1 MNPFQKKIL
10 GLESE
15 IKEAAQKYYTDGTS
29 SLTDTE
35 FDQKVDEL
43 RDIAPNSDVL
53 TTGWG
58 YDVNLDTTPGAK
70 VKHKYGEAGSLDKC
84 HNWKEL
90 GAAFQW
96 KTLWASL
103 KLDGISVVLYYNKG
117 KLYQALTRG
126 DGTTGIDITDKII
139 KRCIAPEI
147 LDRKF
152 TGAVRGEIL
161 MPFQQFEE
169 YKKAHPEAKNPRNTT
184 AGLINAKEV
193 SSDLNYLY
201 IVVYSVV
208 GCESISSEYNVNSTK
223 SMLAWLDKY
232 FALVA
237 PYEKLPEMKSAD
249 FEATMERLRDNWYG
263 VYPADGIVLT
273 QSSIEFTSTKGMTYT
288 AKAFKFPAESKVTR
302 VLDVEW
308 AMSKTHYLIPRVH
321 VESVELS
328 GTNVEY
334 CTGFNAQYIRDN
346 QIGTGAEVELMKS
359 GEIIPAIVQVVKPGQ
374 LSMPTKCPDCGSV
387 LEWNGVHLQCPNP
400 ECANAQR
407 QDLSIWLESLAPVD
421 GLKDAIKFKFIEDIW
436 GKDVTVESMMACPP
450 AAPKFDMKSWAMA
463 GGQRANMALMF
474 TNLYGWGSIKYTLE
488 QAIRACNIPR
498 FGEVTA
504 AKLAQYPSLVQLFL
518 RDDYIT
524 KACGDADVCAKLYE
538 AIGVA
543 NTESLFRNVSKIRRL
558 LLIQNRIAWKA
569 SQAASADAR
578 RVAITGKLSV
588 SRAAFVAELKEHGF
602 VVKDDVSKSTFAL
615 ITDDPSSSSSKNKSA
630 TTYGVPKLTEAEF
643 REKYL
648 H

>member
-1 MNPFQKKIL
+1 MNPLQKKIM

-15 IKEAAQKYYTDGTS
+15 IKDAAQKYYTDGSS
-29 SLTDTE
+29 SLTDAE

-43 RDIAPNSDVL
+43 REVAPDSDVL
-53 TTGWG
+53 RVGWG
-58 YDVNLDTTPGAK
+58 YDVNEDSTPGAK

-126 DGTTGIDITDKII
+126 DGTTGIDITDKIT
-139 KRCIAPEI
+139 KRCIASEI
-147 LDRKF
+147 LDRRF

-161 MPFQQFEE
+161 MPLQQFEE

-193 SSDLNYLY
+193 SSDLNYLS

-237 PYEKLPEMKSAD
+237 PYEKLPEMKSTD
-249 FEATMERLRDNWYG
+249 FEAAMERLRDKWYG

-273 QSSIEFTSTKGMTYT
+273 QSSIETTSTKEMTYT

-346 QIGTGAEVELMKS
+346 QIGAGAEVEIAKQ
-359 GEIIPAIVQVVKPGQ
+359 GEIIPNIIQVVKPGK
-374 LSMPTKCPDCGSV
+374 LLMPTKCPDCGTV
-387 LEWNGVHLQCPNP
+387 LEWNGVHLQCLNP

-407 QDLSIWLESLAPVD
+407 QDLSIWLGMLAPVD
-421 GLKDAIKFKFIEDIW
+421 GLKDAIKFKFIDEIY
-436 GKDVTVESMMACPP
+436 GEDVTIETIMEDHPCIS
-450 AAPKFDMKSWAMA
+450 SWPRTGHKGLVA
-463 GGQRANMALMF
+463 QMF
-474 TNLYGWGSIKYTLE
+474 NKLYGADGQHISLE
-488 QAIRACNIPR
+488 AAIRACNIPR
-498 FGEVTA
+498 FGEITA
-504 AKLAQYPSLVQLFL
+504 AKLAQYPTLIQLFL
-518 RDDYIT
+518 RDDYIE

-543 NTESLFRNVSKIRRL
+543 NTESLYKNVGKLRRL

-569 SQAASADAR
+569 AQAVSNDAR
-578 RVAITGKLSV
+578 KVAITGKLSV
-588 SRAAFVAELKEHGF
+588 PRAAFVAELKEHGF
-602 VVKDDVSKSTFAL
+602 IVKDDVSKSSFAL
-615 ITDDPSSSSSKNKSA
+615 ITDDPRSSSSKNKAA
-630 TTYGVPKLTEAEF
+630 TMYGVPKLTEEEF
-643 REKYL
+643 RNKYM

>member
-15 IKEAAQKYYTDGTS
+15 IQDAAQKYYTDGS
-29 SLTDTE
+29 SPLTDAE

-43 RDIAPNSDVL
+43 RELNPDSNLL

-58 YDVNLDTTPGAK
+58 YDVNLDTTPGEK
-70 VKHKYGEAGSLDKC
+70 VRHKYGEAGSLDKC

-103 KLDGISVVLYYNKG
+103 KLDGISVVLYYRKG

-126 DGTTGIDITDKII
+126 DGTVGIDITNKVLDY
-139 KRCIAPEI
+139 CVAPEI
-147 LDRKF
+147 TDTHF
-152 TGAVRGEIL
+152 TGAVRGEIV
-161 MPFQQFEE
+161 MPLGMFEE
-169 YKKAHPEAKNPRNTT
+169 YKQLHPEAKNPRNTT

-193 SSDLNYLY
+193 SDDLNYLS

-208 GCESISSEYNVNSTK
+208 GIESSDASSLSTMRGMV
-223 SMLAWLDKY
+223 SWLTTHFDT
-232 FALVA
+232 VA
-237 PYEKLPEMKSAD
+237 PYEKLPEMKSSE
-249 FEATMERLRDNWYG
+249 FESAMEALKEKWYG
-263 VYPADGIVLT
+263 IYPADGIVLT
-273 QSSIEFTSTKGMTYT
+273 QSGIARTVTYGLEYT

-302 VLDVEW
+302 VIDVEW

-346 QIGTGAEVELMKS
+346 QIGAGAEVELMKS
-359 GEIIPAIVQVVKPGQ
+359 GEIIPTIIQVIESGK
-374 LSMPTKCPDCGSV
+374 LSLPTKCPDCGTV

-407 QDLSIWLESLAPVD
+407 QDLSIWIEMLAPVD
-421 GLKDAIKFKFIEDIW
+421 GLKDAIKFKFIDEIY
-436 GKDVTVESMMACPP
+436 GEDVTIETIMEDHPVINNWPRTGH
-450 AAPKFDMKSWAMA
+450 K
-463 GGQRANMALMF
+463 GLIVQMF
-474 TNLYGWGSIKYTLE
+474 NKLYGADGQHISLE
-488 QAIRACNIPR
+488 TAIRACNIPR
-498 FGEVTA
+498 FGEITA
-504 AKLAQYPSLVQLFL
+504 AKLAQYPTLVQLFL
-518 RDDYIT
+518 RDDYIE
-524 KACGDADVCAKLYE
+524 KACGDADICAKLYE

-543 NTESLFRNVSKIRRL
+543 NTESLYRNVGKLRRL
-558 LLIQNRIAWKA
+558 LLIQDRIAWKA
-569 SQAASADAR
+569 AQAVSNDAR
-578 RVAITGKLSV
+578 KVAITGKLSV
-588 SRAAFVAELKEHGF
+588 PRAAFVAELKEHGF
-602 VVKDDVSKSTFAL
+602 VVKDDVSKSSFAL
-615 ITDDPSSSSSKNKSA
+615 ITDDPRSNSSKNKAA
-630 TTYGVPKLTEAEF
+630 TLYGVPKMTEEEF
-643 REKYL
+643 RNKYI